1 MAAEL
6 RLHVFDDPDV
16 AASLSVVRDFVP
28 RPGVDPEP
36 REWTPGPALKP
47 GLHERC
53 ITCEHGHPSQP
64 TTLAWCFYVVDR
76 PETRDPG
83 WWRARLP
90 HGVDFRLVMYP
101 DGVDGPEALKRG
113 RVLGV
118 FPSESS
124 TDGGPV
130 PVEPAP
136 EVMLQTPEGA
146 ALATLSQVRREDGR
160 PVYFVAP
167 IHWRR
172 ITDALRA
179 KGRASKE
186 PPPGLGPKKR
196 F

>member
-1 MAAEL
+1 M
-6 RLHVFDDPDV
+6 
-16 AASLSVVRDFVP
+16 
-28 RPGVDPEP
+28 
-36 REWTPGPALKP
+36 
-47 GLHERC
+47 
-53 ITCEHGHPSQP
+53 
-64 TTLAWCFYVVDR
+64 
-76 PETRDPG
+76 
-83 WWRARLP
+83 
-90 HGVDFRLVMYP
+90 
-101 DGVDGPEALKRG
+101 
-113 RVLGV
+113 
-118 FPSESS
+118 
-124 TDGGPV
+124 

-179 KGRASKE
+179 KARVTKE